1 MCFPIAIKQLVA
13 GLHINTDN
21 RYQIDATFGY
31 QGSYKFNNE
40 NRWGLSPTVSLAW
53 YVSNEKFFDVLKPA
67 ISNLK
72 IRGSI
77 GKINNDRAV
86 SAYMYMSRL
95 QNLNEGIY
103 FGNDMV
109 QYTSLLETQQA
120 NPSATYE
127 ESTQMNLGADLGMF
141 SNRLN
146 ATSTFG
152 RIVAPVYTP
161 FPPHFHPCWDIL
173 LSICQ
178 ARISEKWKPK
188 VGKPA

>member
-1 MCFPIAIKQLVA
+1 MPLSVIKVLTNSIMKTA
-13 GLHINTDN
+13 GDCL
-21 RYQIDATFGY
+21 
-31 QGSYKFNNE
+31 
-40 NRWGLSPTVSLAW
+40 PTVSLAW

-127 ESTQMNLGADLGMF
+127 ESTQMNLGC
-141 SNRLN
+141 RLRN
-146 ATSTFG
+146 VF
-152 RIVAPVYTP
+152 
-161 FPPHFHPCWDIL
+161 
-173 LSICQ
+173 
-178 ARISEKWKPK
+178 
-188 VGKPA
+188 

>member
-1 MCFPIAIKQLVA
+1 MNTIKSIVLPYRYQTVGGWFA
-13 GLHINTDN
+13 YKYDN

-127 ESTQMNLGADLGMF
+127 ESTQMNLGC
-141 SNRLN
+141 RLRN
-146 ATSTFG
+146 VF
-152 RIVAPVYTP
+152 
-161 FPPHFHPCWDIL
+161 
-173 LSICQ
+173 
-178 ARISEKWKPK
+178 
-188 VGKPA
+188 

>member
-1 MCFPIAIKQLVA
+1 M
-13 GLHINTDN
+13 
-21 RYQIDATFGY
+21 
-31 QGSYKFNNE
+31 
-40 NRWGLSPTVSLAW
+40 
-53 YVSNEKFFDVLKPA
+53 LKPA

-120 NPSATYE
+120 IPSATYE

-146 ATSTFG
+146 ATFDIWKDRRTGVYTIPSTFSSMLG
-152 RIVAPVYTP
+152 
-161 FPPHFHPCWDIL
+161 
-173 LSICQ
+173 
-178 ARISEKWKPK
+178 
-188 VGKPA
+188 

>member
-1 MCFPIAIKQLVA
+1 M
-13 GLHINTDN
+13 
-21 RYQIDATFGY
+21 
-31 QGSYKFNNE
+31 
-40 NRWGLSPTVSLAW
+40 SPTVSLAW
-53 YVSNEKFFDVLKPA
+53 YASNEKFFDVLKPA

-77 GKINNDRAV
+77 GKVNNDRAV

-103 FGNDMV
+103 FGNDMA

-127 ESTQMNLGADLGMF
+127 KSTQINLGADLGMF

-146 ATSTFG
+146 ATFDIWKDRRTGVYTHSLHIFIHVGIYYYLYARQEYRENGNQRFG
-152 RIVAPVYTP
+152 R
-161 FPPHFHPCWDIL
+161 
-173 LSICQ
+173 
-178 ARISEKWKPK
+178 
-188 VGKPA
+188 